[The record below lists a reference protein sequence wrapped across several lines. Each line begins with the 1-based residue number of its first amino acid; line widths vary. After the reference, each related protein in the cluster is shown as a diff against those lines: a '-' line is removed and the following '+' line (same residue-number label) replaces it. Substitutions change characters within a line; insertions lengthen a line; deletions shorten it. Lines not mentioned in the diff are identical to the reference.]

1 MKNPYK
7 FLLILSLS
15 LVYLVIAAGSIVR
28 MTGSGMGC
36 PDWPKCFGYLIPPT
50 EKSQLEWKPLNSYK
64 KGQIIIVDQTLKVAS
79 FDFVSGDYFKN
90 KNWRPYT
97 KHDYA
102 VFNATHTW
110 VEFINRLLG
119 VFAGL
124 STLALF
130 IISFGKIK
138 KDTLVTFISFL
149 IILGMGFQAW
159 LGKTVVDSNLLPFK
173 ITLHMGMAF
182 IIVFLL
188 IILLYRENK
197 PQKKISYNITLKF
210 LVVLGTVLTI
220 FQIGMGT
227 QVRQYVDEQI
237 HDWGLN
243 NPLKWLI
250 EAPIIF
256 YIHRSFSLLVL
267 TTNGLIAFMLYR
279 IKHYPIEFLG
289 ILFFIMLEIIT
300 GILMYYFDFPFSSQP
315 IHLLVASLLFGA
327 QSYFMIRI
335 FKNDLQNSSYFRR

>member
-1 MKNPYK
+1 MRHEPNQNTP
-7 FLLILSLS
+7 I
-15 LVYLVIAAGSIVR
+15 
-28 MTGSGMGC
+28 
-36 PDWPKCFGYLIPPT
+36 
-50 EKSQLEWKPLNSYK
+50 
-64 KGQIIIVDQTLKVAS
+64 
-79 FDFVSGDYFKN
+79 
-90 KNWRPYT
+90 
-97 KHDYA
+97 
-102 VFNATHTW
+102 
-110 VEFINRLLG
+110 
-119 VFAGL
+119 
-124 STLALF
+124 
-130 IISFGKIK
+130 
-138 KDTLVTFISFL
+138 
-149 IILGMGFQAW
+149 
-159 LGKTVVDSNLLPFK
+159 
-173 ITLHMGMAF
+173 
-182 IIVFLL
+182 
-188 IILLYRENK
+188 ENK

-267 TTNGLIAFMLYR
+267 TTNGLIALMLYR
-279 IKHYPIEFLG
+279 IKHFPIEFLG
-289 ILFFIMLEIIT
+289 ILFFIMLEIVT